1 MSRQRNCSVPS
12 QLRAKM
18 HKKSEYTTLYL
29 LSSAFAFFSLKS
41 FPSPLFSQLI
51 PFFSAFP
58 FGFVIFRLD
67 DQSRNRNR
75 VMVFINGYHYH
86 ICTVDHL
93 PDTVTTFYICVHTY
107 FHRSSSHIRNL
118 SPKNYYI
125 IYSSSLFKIQV
136 IDNILLS
143 SFTQIIAVL
152 FFINC
157 R

>member
-58 FGFVIFRLD
+58 FCPVIFRLD
-67 DQSRNRNR
+67 DQSRDRNR

-107 FHRSSSHIRNL
+107 FHRSSSRRTTT
-118 SPKNYYI
+118 
-125 IYSSSLFKIQV
+125 
-136 IDNILLS
+136 
-143 SFTQIIAVL
+143 SFTVAPSLKFRLSIAAVVMSASQ
-152 FFINC
+152 
-157 R
+157 